1 MLIGFAGKAD
11 AGKDTAKDW
20 AVKNLGMYPYAFA
33 LPIKQMLNAAFGWC
47 MDDWADK
54 QWKER
59 VQPDLGVSPRQL
71 SQKLGTE
78 GRDAIFGRTL
88 WIIIAERTLGIGPL
102 LKRTAI
108 SDVRF
113 PWEQDWIH
121 AHRGL
126 VIYIDRPGN
135 NYQVAE
141 HVSENSLDMAK
152 VDLVVHNDGDL
163 AKLYTDLD
171 NIFPYAIT

>member
-11 AGKDTAKDW
+11 AGKDTAAAW
-20 AVKNLGMYPYAFA
+20 MVQNRSMYQYAFA
-33 LPIKQMLNAAFGWC
+33 EPIKAMLNAAFGWTTQ
-47 MDDWADK
+47 DWADK
-54 QWKER
+54 AWKER

-71 SQKLGTE
+71 AQKLGTE

-88 WIIIAERTLGIGPL
+88 WIIIAERNLGIGPL

-126 VIYIDRPGN
+126 VVYLDRPGN

-152 VDLVVHNDGDL
+152 VDIIIRNDSDL
-163 AKLYTDLD
+163 AKLFGDLD
-171 NIFPYAIT
+171 HIFPYAIT